1 MRVDLADLM
10 VWRNASDGSVDYFM
24 VQTVVIVEVIVVAKF
39 IACMIIPLRFGM
51 PWNDAI
57 CLSLIMSSKGVVEMA
72 AFSLIRDS
80 KVSIL
85 FQY

>member
-1 MRVDLADLM
+1 M
-10 VWRNASDGSVDYFM
+10 V
-24 VQTVVIVEVIVVAKF
+24 
-39 IACMIIPLRFGM
+39 IPLRFGM

-72 AFSLIRDS
+72 AFSLVRDS